1 MKKALR
7 LSDPQSMPQVSR
19 FWLVLGCAISRN
31 RFRKSAGKKMVRN
44 GVPFSSSA
52 ELTKSLICV
61 VGGGMGDAG
70 SCSFGLLF
78 SSNYRS
84 DTYEKLG

>member
-7 LSDPQSMPQVSR
+7 LSDPQSMPHVSR

-31 RFRKSAGKKMVRN
+31 RVRKSAGTKTVRN

-52 ELTKSLICV
+52 ELTKSLTCA
-61 VGGGMGDAG
+61 VGGGSGDAG
-70 SCSFGLLF
+70 DRSLGLLF
-78 SSNYRS
+78 STNYRS
-84 DTYEKLG
+84 GTYDG